1 MYAIAA
7 RLDPDSYLALARAVY
22 AEMALA
28 GITCVGEFHYL
39 HHGTGGRRYADPNE
53 MGKALLEA
61 ARQAGIRITLL
72 DTCYLS
78 GGLDAS
84 GAPVPL
90 AGPQLRFSDGDGH
103 GWAERVAAL
112 GAGEHGEL
120 GPGARLGAAVHSVRA
135 VPPDQLPPV
144 LAWAQPHG
152 APVHVHLSEQP
163 AENEACLAAYGDT
176 PAGLLSATGVL
187 GPRATAVHATHLT
200 AEDRRC
206 SATAGAFVCFCPTTE
221 RGPGRRDRAGPR
233 AGRRGRPAVPGLGQP
248 RGDRPVR
255 GGARGRAGRAAATG
269 QRGHFTAAELAG
281 AATVGRARRAGLARR
296 RRAGRRGAGRPGHRG
311 LGGPRLAGTHGRDR
325 AGERAVR
332 GDRRGRD
339 DVVVGGRDV
348 VSGGRHLLAG
358 DVPGAL
364 DAALAALR

>member
-1 MYAIAA
+1 MTGGPRRWHAELAWLPSHGLMPDVLIEATGDRFTEVRPGVTGGRGGRAPAAGRPDPARPRQRATRTRSTGRCAAARRPGRGTFWTWREQMYATAA
-7 RLDPDSYLALARAVY
+7 RLDPDCYLALARAVY

-53 MGKALLEA
+53 MGKALIEA

-120 GPGARLGAAVHSVRA
+120 GPRARLGAAIHSVRA

-152 APVHVHLSEQP
+152 GAGARAPVRAARRERGLPGRLRRHPGRGAVPGRGSRP
-163 AENEACLAAYGDT
+163 ARHD
-176 PAGLLSATGVL
+176 
-187 GPRATAVHATHLT
+187 GPRHPPDRPGHRA
-200 AEDRRC
+200 DRRQP
-206 SATAGAFVCFCPTTE
+206 GVRLLLPDH
-221 RGPGRRDRAGPR
+221 RGGPGRRDRPGPG
-233 AGRRGRPAVPGLGQP
+233 AGRRREPG
-248 RGDRPVR
+248 
-255 GGARGRAGRAAATG
+255 
-269 QRGHFTAAELAG
+269 
-281 AATVGRARRAGLARR
+281 
-296 RRAGRRGAGRPGHRG
+296 
-311 LGGPRLAGTHGRDR
+311 
-325 AGERAVR
+325 
-332 GDRRGRD
+332 
-339 DVVVGGRDV
+339 
-348 VSGGRHLLAG
+348 
-358 DVPGAL
+358 
-364 DAALAALR
+364 

>member
-1 MYAIAA
+1 MYATAA

-39 HHGTGGRRYADPNE
+39 HHDTGGRRYADPNE
-53 MGKALLEA
+53 MSRALLEA

-144 LAWAQPHG
+144 LAWAQPHA
-152 APVHVHLSEQP
+152 APVHAHLSEQP

-176 PAGLLSATGVL
+176 PAGVL
-187 GPRATAVHATHLT
+187 DDRRGARPARHDGPRHPPDQPGHRA
-200 AEDRRC
+200 DRRQP
-206 SATAGAFVCFCPTTE
+206 GVRLLLPDH
-221 RGPGRRDRAGPR
+221 RGGPGRRDRAGP
-233 AGRRGRPAVPGLGQP
+233 
-248 RGDRPVR
+248 
-255 GGARGRAGRAAATG
+255 
-269 QRGHFTAAELAG
+269 
-281 AATVGRARRAGLARR
+281 
-296 RRAGRRGAGRPGHRG
+296 GAGHRREPG
-311 LGGPRLAGTHGRDR
+311 
-325 AGERAVR
+325 
-332 GDRRGRD
+332 
-339 DVVVGGRDV
+339 
-348 VSGGRHLLAG
+348 
-358 DVPGAL
+358 
-364 DAALAALR
+364 